1 MDKLAPM
8 RIIIATDGSTFSAA
22 AAEECAR
29 LFATTAGHTFTIVS
43 VYEPPIPMPA
53 EPFAI
58 STVQYQ
64 ELTAI
69 AREQAAAA
77 AQDAIEL
84 LQDRMGDPSME
95 ILTVVELGRPAE
107 IIIETANKWKAD
119 LIVVGSHGRSF
130 WGRIAL
136 GSVSDAVTHHAP
148 CSVLIVRKRNTS
160 DNF

>member
-1 MDKLAPM
+1 M
-8 RIIIATDGSTFSAA
+8 IATDGSTFSVD

-29 LFATTAGHTFTIVS
+29 LFASTAGHAFKIVA

-58 STVQYQ
+58 STIQYQ

-69 AREQAAAA
+69 DREQAVAA
-77 AQDAIEL
+77 AQGVIEL
-84 LQDRMGDPSME
+84 LQSRIGNSSPEMQS
-95 ILTVVELGRPAE
+95 VVELGRPAE
-107 IIIETANKWKAD
+107 VIIETANKWKAD

-148 CSVLIVRKRNTS
+148 CSVLIVRGRRKS
-160 DNF
+160 DDL